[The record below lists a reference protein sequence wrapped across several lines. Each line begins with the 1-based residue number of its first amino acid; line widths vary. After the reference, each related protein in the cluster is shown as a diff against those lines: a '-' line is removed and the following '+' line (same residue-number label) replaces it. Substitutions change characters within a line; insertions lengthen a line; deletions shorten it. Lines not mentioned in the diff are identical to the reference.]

1 MNAQRNG
8 MIKFF
13 RKRNKRILFSLRFS
27 ILFIFV
33 MLFVTTT
40 IVIAVVRSIA
50 FSDELTY
57 TSFSL
62 MQKIANVVS
71 REVDVEVRPVEHA
84 GWFSAKLL
92 EGGVLKDGTTQ
103 LVPYIYYIISATK
116 LVPSAYWGNEQG
128 DFIYSQRQP
137 DGTISTEIVLRHHKP
152 MLHTMIYRDIQGRIV
167 KQETLPPTSYDP
179 RTRPWYLQAKQQ
191 RKLIWTDIYMY
202 YSDRKYYSAPEKGI
216 SVATP
221 AYNKDGKLM
230 GVFGL
235 DMSLEYLTQFITH
248 QKVSK
253 HGYAFII
260 TKKGDFVAYP
270 LQSLVKQ
277 SSSSLQ
283 PLMNIPVISRPLIDK
298 SMKFYNKTHLKQF
311 SLTYKDD
318 AYLIN
323 YQPIFRFAEQGWII
337 GIIAPKSDFVG
348 FLQQIN
354 FVTLLIS
361 IIALL
366 LSIVIVSRLSTRIV
380 KPIDYL
386 VRETEKIRQF
396 ELECSINLPSRMKEV
411 VVLRNAIISMKRGL
425 RQFQRYV
432 PKLLV
437 RQLIESGEDI
447 RIGGVRKQLV
457 VLFSD
462 IENFTSIAE
471 KMDPT
476 ELMEQICEYF
486 EVLTQVILV
495 QKGTIDKY
503 IGDSIMAFWGAPFPE
518 EAPCEHAALAA
529 LQCQAKIAELNAKWV
544 QQGKSK
550 FVTRIGIHKGEAIV
564 GNLGSLERLN
574 YTAVGDT
581 INISSRLE
589 NINKVYQTHIMVS
602 DVVYEEIKD
611 RFVLRMIDRVVVKGR
626 TGAISI
632 YELLGDNLASI
643 PFDVN
648 AYQAEFAQGFTA
660 YTNNQWQE
668 AIRHFQRCFS
678 IFPQD
683 TVAPLF
689 IERCKKRSNTR

>member
-13 RKRNKRILFSLRFS
+13 LKKNKHILFSLRFS
-27 ILFIFV
+27 ILFIFIV
-33 MLFVTTT
+33 LFVTTT

-50 FSDELTY
+50 FSEELTY

-62 MQKIANVVS
+62 MQKIAKVVS
-71 REVDVEVRPVEHA
+71 REVDAEVRPVEHA
-84 GWFSAKLL
+84 GRFSAKLL
-92 EGGVLKDGTTQ
+92 EGGVLKNDIKQ
-103 LVPYIYYIISATK
+103 LVPYIYYIVSITK

-128 DFIYSQRQP
+128 DFIYSQRHP
-137 DGTISTEIVLRHHKP
+137 DGTISTELVLRDHQP
-152 MLHTMIYRDIQGRIV
+152 MLHTIIYRDIQGRIV
-167 KQETLPPTSYDP
+167 KQDTLAPTSYDP
-179 RTRPWYLQAKQQ
+179 RTRPWYLKAKQW
-191 RKLIWTDIYMY
+191 RESIWTDIYTY
-202 YSDRKYYSAPEKGI
+202 YPDKKYYYPHEKGI

-221 AYNKDGKLM
+221 AYNKDGKLI

-235 DMSLEYLTQFITH
+235 DMSLTYLTQFITH

-260 TKKGDFVAYP
+260 TKTGHFIAYP
-270 LQSLVKQ
+270 MQSLVKQ
-277 SSSSLQ
+277 PS
-283 PLMNIPVISRPLIDK
+283 PFVSRPLIDK
-298 SMKFYNKTHLKQF
+298 SLSFYNKTHLKQF
-311 SLTYKDD
+311 NLIYKNDT
-318 AYLIN
+318 YLIN
-323 YQPIFRFAEQGWII
+323 YEPIFRFAKQGWII

-348 FLQQIN
+348 FLQHIN

-366 LSIVIVSRLSTRIV
+366 LSIVIVSRLSTRVV
-380 KPIDYL
+380 KPINYL
-386 VRETEKIRQF
+386 VNETEKIRRF
-396 ELECSINLPSRMKEV
+396 ELEGSIDLPSRMKEV

-476 ELMEQICEYF
+476 ELMEQVCEYF
-486 EVLTQVILV
+486 EVLTQVILS

-518 EAPCEHAALAA
+518 EAPCEHAAQAA
-529 LQCQAKIAELNAKWV
+529 LQCQAKIAELNAKWG
-544 QQGKSK
+544 QQGKPK

-589 NINKVYQTHIMVS
+589 GINKVYQTHIIVS
-602 DVVYEEIKD
+602 HIVYEEIKD
-611 RFVLRMIDRVVVKGR
+611 KFVLRMIDRVVVKGR

-632 YELLGDNLASI
+632 YELLGDDLTLI
-643 PFDVN
+643 PFDVK
-648 AYQAEFAQGFTA
+648 AYLVEFAQGFAA
-660 YTNNQWQE
+660 YTNNQWQD
-668 AIRHFQRCFS
+668 AMSHFLRCVA
-678 IFPQD
+678 IFPKD

-689 IERCKKRSNTR
+689 MKRCKQQLNIQ

>member
-1 MNAQRNG
+1 MNAQRNV

-13 RKRNKRILFSLRFS
+13 RRRNKRILFSLRFS

-33 MLFVTTT
+33 MLFVITT

-62 MQKIANVVS
+62 MQKIANIVS
-71 REVDVEVRPVEHA
+71 REVDVEVRPVELA
-84 GWFSAKLL
+84 GRFSANLL
-92 EGGVLKDGTTQ
+92 EGDVLKNDTTQ
-103 LVPYIYYIISATK
+103 LVPYIYNMISITK
-116 LVPSAYWGNEQG
+116 SVPSAYWGNEQG
-128 DFIYSQRQP
+128 DFIYLQRHP
-137 DGTISTEIVLRHHKP
+137 DGTISTEIILRHLKP
-152 MLHTMIYRDIQGRIV
+152 MLHTLIYRDIQGRIV
-167 KQETLPPTSYDP
+167 KQETLPATTYDP
-179 RTRPWYLQAKQQ
+179 RKRPWYLKAKQW
-191 RKLIWTDIYMY
+191 RESIWTDIYTFYPDRRY
-202 YSDRKYYSAPEKGI
+202 YSEHEKGI
-216 SVATP
+216 SIATP
-221 AYNKDGKLM
+221 AYFKGGKLM
-230 GVFGL
+230 GVFGIDL
-235 DMSLEYLTQFITH
+235 SLAYLTQFITH
-248 QKVSK
+248 QKVSQ

-260 TKKGDFVAYP
+260 TKKGNLIAYP
-270 LQSLVKQ
+270 MPPLAKKHSPII
-277 SSSSLQ
+277 SQ
-283 PLMNIPVISRPLIDK
+283 PLIYRSL
-298 SMKFYNKTHLKQF
+298 SFYNEYHLKQF
-311 SLTYKDD
+311 SLTYKNET
-318 AYLIN
+318 YLIN
-323 YQPIFRFAEQGWII
+323 YKPIFRFAEQDWII

-366 LSIVIVSRLSTRIV
+366 LSIVIVSRLSTRVV

-396 ELECSINLPSRMKEV
+396 KLEGSINVPSRIKEV
-411 VVLRNAIISMKRGL
+411 VVLRNAIISMRRGL

-462 IENFTSIAE
+462 IENFTTIAE

-486 EVLTQVILV
+486 EVLTQVILS

-503 IGDSIMAFWGAPFPE
+503 IGDSIMAFWGAPLPE
-518 EAPCEHAALAA
+518 ESPCEYAALAA
-529 LQCQAKIAELNAKWV
+529 LQCQEKIAGLNDKWA
-544 QQGKSK
+544 QLGKPK

-564 GNLGSLERLN
+564 GNIGSLERVN

-589 NINKVYQTHIMVS
+589 SINKVYQTHILVS
-602 DVVYEEIKD
+602 DTVYQEIKG

-626 TGAISI
+626 TGALSI
-632 YELLGDNLASI
+632 YELLGDDFAHI
-643 PFDVN
+643 PFDVK
-648 AYQAEFAQGFTA
+648 AYQSEFAQGFTA
-660 YTNNQWQE
+660 YTNNQWRD
-668 AIRHFQRCFS
+668 AMLHFQRCFT
-678 IFPQD
+678 IYPKD
-683 TVAPLF
+683 KVAPLF
-689 IERCKKRSNTR
+689 IKRCKQKLNIK